1 MLCENILK
9 NKCCN
14 IRILLISLLLVID
27 LHIKYDIPDYKKVLL
42 KLLNEYNEC
51 SNDNYKLLIIKSLSV
66 IIKDS
71 INCILIENDIIM
83 INNIDDKIFLH
94 LILFKDNITKDIY
107 DQLLKLLNIDDVRC
121 EKIFNEIKNVYYKK
135 KHSVILD
142 YCIILLVYR

>member
-83 INNIDDKIFLH
+83 INDIDDKIFLH

-142 YCIILLVYR
+142 YCIIHLV

>member
-1 MLCENILK
+1 MLCDNILK

-71 INCILIENDIIM
+71 INYILIENDIIM
-83 INNIDDKIFLH
+83 INDIDDKIFLH
-94 LILFKDNITKDIY
+94 LVLFKDNITKDIY

-121 EKIFNEIKNVYYKK
+121 EKIFNEIKSVYYKK
-135 KHSVILD
+135 KHSVLLD
-142 YCIILLVYR
+142 YCIIHLV

>member
-1 MLCENILK
+1 MLCDNILK

-71 INCILIENDIIM
+71 INCILIENDIIL
-83 INNIDDKIFLH
+83 INDIDDKIFLH
-94 LILFKDNITKDIY
+94 LVLFKDNITKDIY

-121 EKIFNEIKNVYYKK
+121 EKIFNEIKSVYYKK
-135 KHSVILD
+135 KHSVLLD
-142 YCIILLVYR
+142 YCIIHLV

>member
-1 MLCENILK
+1 MILLCDNILK

-83 INNIDDKIFLH
+83 INDIDDKIFLH
-94 LILFKDNITKDIY
+94 LVLFKDNITKDIY

-135 KHSVILD
+135 KHSVLLD
-142 YCIILLVYR
+142 YCIIHLV

>member
-1 MLCENILK
+1 MLCDNILK

-83 INNIDDKIFLH
+83 INDIDDKIFLH
-94 LILFKDNITKDIY
+94 LVLFKDNITKDIY

-135 KHSVILD
+135 KHSVLLD
-142 YCIILLVYR
+142 NCIIHLV

>member
-1 MLCENILK
+1 MLCDNILK

-83 INNIDDKIFLH
+83 INDIDDKIFLH
-94 LILFKDNITKDIY
+94 LVLFKDNITKDIY

-121 EKIFNEIKNVYYKK
+121 EKIFNEIKSVYYKK
-135 KHSVILD
+135 KHSVLLD
-142 YCIILLVYR
+142 YCIIHLV

>member
-83 INNIDDKIFLH
+83 INDIDDKIFLH

-135 KHSVILD
+135 KNSVILD
-142 YCIILLVYR
+142 YCIIHLV

>member
-1 MLCENILK
+1 MLCDNILK

-83 INNIDDKIFLH
+83 INDINDKIFLH
-94 LILFKDNITKDIY
+94 LVLFKDNITKDIY

-135 KHSVILD
+135 KHSVLLD
-142 YCIILLVYR
+142 YCIIHLV